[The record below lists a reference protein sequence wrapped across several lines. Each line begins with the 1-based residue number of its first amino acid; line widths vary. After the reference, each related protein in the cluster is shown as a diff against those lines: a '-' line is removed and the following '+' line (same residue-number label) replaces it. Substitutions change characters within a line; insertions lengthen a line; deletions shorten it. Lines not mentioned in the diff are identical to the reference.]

1 MLIVFY
7 KKRVLEILLLVIL
20 FLNKLGLAKQI
31 FVEYYAGQKFVC
43 KSNQIKRCVTDIAA
57 AT

>member
-1 MLIVFY
+1 MLILFY

-31 FVEYYAGQKFVC
+31 FVEYYAGQKFVVEI
-43 KSNQIKRCVTDIAA
+43 KSNQAMRH
-57 AT
+57 